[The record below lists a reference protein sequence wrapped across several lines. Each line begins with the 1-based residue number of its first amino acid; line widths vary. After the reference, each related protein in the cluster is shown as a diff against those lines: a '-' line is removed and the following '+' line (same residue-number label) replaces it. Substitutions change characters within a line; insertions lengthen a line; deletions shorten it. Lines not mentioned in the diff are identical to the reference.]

1 MFTEFSNFNFFEY
14 TFCIL
19 IINILLYIS
28 LVFLFSLI
36 IFNFDLSY
44 FKFLNDLKSI
54 NVYSF
59 FLMSIM
65 LGLLSFAGIPP
76 LSGFVGKF
84 LFTILLL
91 KSNQFVLF
99 IFFTFINLFMIYFYI
114 QNTRFLQKKSSLN
127 IIRIKNN
134 FVFLDFKL
142 IYLIVLLNFINFF
155 IFIFIEDLI
164 ILINYGSSSVRLG

>member
-1 MFTEFSNFNFFEY
+1 
-14 TFCIL
+14 
-19 IINILLYIS
+19 
-28 LVFLFSLI
+28 
-36 IFNFDLSY
+36 
-44 FKFLNDLKSI
+44 
-54 NVYSF
+54 
-59 FLMSIM
+59 M

-114 QNTRFLQKKSSLN
+114 QNTRFLQKKTSLN

-155 IFIFIEDLI
+155 IFMFIEDLI
-164 ILINYGSSSVRLG
+164 ILVNYGSSSVRLG